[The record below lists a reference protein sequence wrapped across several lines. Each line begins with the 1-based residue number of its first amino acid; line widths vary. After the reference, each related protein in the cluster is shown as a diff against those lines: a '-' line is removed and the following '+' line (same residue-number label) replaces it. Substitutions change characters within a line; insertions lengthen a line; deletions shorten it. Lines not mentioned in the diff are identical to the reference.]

1 MRLEVGGWAGPPCG
15 EQLCP
20 PPESNGELPEFERP
34 EQISVVNH
42 FLQPLGRSE
51 TWVRGEKEAE
61 ERCRWEMME
70 WKEAVELERQWFGEV
85 KLELGLMWAAG
96 REMGDRASWFL
107 VEGEPPGQSGPRS
120 QGWGKVVG
128 TEAAPL
134 VFPIHSFASH
144 LLFAPSLPLVHFRS
158 GTAAQIWTKY
168 HDPLVSSFRNKEER
182 SPREGVGFPR
192 TTQ

>member
-1 MRLEVGGWAGPPCG
+1 MGDVGVERGRGAGEAVVWGGETGAELDEGCG
-15 EQLCP
+15 E
-20 PPESNGELPEFERP
+20 
-34 EQISVVNH
+34 
-42 FLQPLGRSE
+42 
-51 TWVRGEKEAE
+51 
-61 ERCRWEMME
+61 
-70 WKEAVELERQWFGEV
+70 
-85 KLELGLMWAAG
+85 
-96 REMGDRASWFL
+96 GDEGQRTASWFL

-144 LLFAPSLPLVHFRS
+144 SLFAPSLPLVHFRS

-182 SPREGVGFPR
+182 SPTEGVGFPR